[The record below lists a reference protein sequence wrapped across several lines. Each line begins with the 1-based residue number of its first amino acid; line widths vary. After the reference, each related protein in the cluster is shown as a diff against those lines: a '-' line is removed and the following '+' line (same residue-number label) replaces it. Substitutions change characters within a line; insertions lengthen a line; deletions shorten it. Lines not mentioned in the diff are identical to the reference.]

1 MTRDLPLD
9 TEKALEAV
17 AEGWTR
23 TPTIAHPDCLCRV
36 KKTDIQYFTVGDDHI
51 VVRPAHRQTR
61 LECPVHPPK
70 PRRR

>member
-36 KKTDIQYFTVGDDHI
+36 EKTDVMFIAVRDF